1 MKKIVFFASLAF
13 LFLFSSCNFFQVPAE
28 SKNGSIVIDL
38 GKNSRAVTFITQDS
52 VGSYSIN
59 VSGNGYSETKP
70 AEAYETVVFEDLE
83 PGTYT
88 VKGLAF
94 SEDNKLLASASTTV
108 TIKALDNVTAKL
120 NFHEFAELSTRFG
133 MFNYTDTYYGYL
145 YYPYDDIDDIDS
157 FSLDVSASTDTRI
170 KDKLTVYEMPDSKTY
185 IIVKDYSEYKL
196 YLLDSDSDKLPDSPS
211 SLVYNS
217 GSIESIA
224 FLASDPFD
232 SYLLGDTLKY
242 DIYLFTIKTENS
254 INTNTL
260 NVRVYPNDAFPSN
273 SSTSFDLEVRD
284 PIAEISKVVVRGSL
298 FFISYKSD
306 SGESRLAMVEYLEE
320 PEDFILH
327 KDLNAKDL
335 GFTDT
340 TEIRDMAMPRD
351 GELYLLVGENGFT
364 QDLES
369 KGGAYTIPLV
379 NRNFDLKT
387 PNETGISIKNTTI
400 YNRGALVKMG
410 YSLDGEQLNLL
421 PRKTLGWYNT
431 KRTLNATGTYTHSSD
446 TSQEYKS
453 VPQKEF
459 ETLDLYAPTKRV
471 SSSYFYG
478 PVRFVCTK
486 PDELYI
492 VDSGFNI
499 RLADWNAT
507 DSNITDEKYK
517 KTQKG
522 LTSNVFN
529 YERIIKV
536 DLGSFAMSVE
546 KSDNSSFLYTDASFG
561 EYSINPVSK
570 VRSNFYLSENLENV
584 FAASASSTF
593 YLGIHPNPVEP
604 LD

>member
-13 LFLFSSCNFFQVPAE
+13 LFFFSSCNFFQVPAE

-38 GKNSRAVTFITQDS
+38 GKNSRAVTFITRDS

-59 VSGNGYSETKP
+59 VSGKGYSETKP

-120 NFHEFAELSTRFG
+120 NFHDFAELSTRFG
-133 MFNYTDTYYGYL
+133 MFYYDDDYGYL

-157 FSLDVSASTDTRI
+157 FSLDMSYSTDTGI

-327 KDLNAKDL
+327 EDLNTEDL

-369 KGGAYTIPLV
+369 KDGPYTISLV
-379 NRNFDLKT
+379 NRNFSLNT
-387 PNETGISIKNTTI
+387 PDETGISIKNTTI

-431 KRTLNATGTYTHSSD
+431 KRTLNATGTFTEKPGSRSENRLAAR
-446 TSQEYKS
+446 S
-453 VPQKEF
+453 EF
-459 ETLDLYAPTKRV
+459 KTLDLYAPTKRV

-507 DSNITDEKYK
+507 DSNITDEKYDRD
-517 KTQKG
+517 QKG

-546 KSDNSSFLYTDASFG
+546 KSDNASFLYTDASFSG
-561 EYSINPVSK
+561 DSVSPSK
-570 VRSNFYLSENLENV
+570 VRSNFYLLENLKYV
-584 FAASASSTF
+584 FAALASATA